1 MAKKPTKNDILE
13 RKNAFKAFLEKHALS
28 THDVCELMNQGS
40 VRQTSLRAVQCWLA
54 DATTTSSR
62 TPPEDI
68 IEKLEEKMGGKGQRR
83 TA

>member
-13 RKNAFKAFLEKHALS
+13 RKNAFKAFLEKHSLS

-40 VRQTSLRAVQCWLA
+40 VRQTSLRAVQCWLV
-54 DATTTSSR
+54 DASTTSSR

-68 IEKLEEKMGGKGQRR
+68 IERLQEKLSEKSKRKS
-83 TA
+83 A

>member
-13 RKNAFKAFLEKHALS
+13 RKNAFKAFLEKHELS

-54 DATTTSSR
+54 DASSSSSR

-68 IEKLEEKMGGKGQRR
+68 IDRLQEKIGKRATR
-83 TA
+83 KTA